1 MDAQDQKLE
10 VAKPRTFGAR
20 LRGYLIAGILV
31 TAPLGIT
38 VWLTITFINFID
50 RFVINALPPQYNPLN
65 YLPITIPGLGL
76 IIMLSFLILIGML
89 TANFLGRYVVRLGEY
104 LLDRMP
110 IVRSLYG
117 GIKQILETVLA
128 TQSNAFR
135 DVVLLEYPRK
145 GLWSVGFITGNTKGQ
160 VQRLTDEETV
170 NVFVPTTPN
179 PTSGYLLFVPKKDLH
194 VLDMS
199 VEEGIKLVVSAGI
212 VTPPDRGSKT

>member
-1 MDAQDQKLE
+1 MADDDIKIE
-10 VAKPRTFGAR
+10 PSKRTLAAR

-38 VWLTITFINFID
+38 VWLTITFIRFID
-50 RFVINALPPQYNPLN
+50 TSVINAIPPQYSPLN
-65 YLPITIPGLGL
+65 YLPISIPGLGL
-76 IIMLSFLILIGML
+76 IIMLTMLILIGML
-89 TANFLGRYVVRLGEY
+89 TANFLGRYIVRLGEY

-135 DVVLLEYPRK
+135 EVVLMQYPRK
-145 GLWSVGFITGNTKGQ
+145 GVWSVGFITGRTQGQIQDLTKK
-160 VQRLTDEETV
+160 ETV

-179 PTSGYLLFVPKKDLH
+179 PTSGYLLFVPRDELH
-194 VLDMS
+194 VLDMT

-212 VTPPDRGSKT
+212 VTPLPKKNSA

>member
-1 MDAQDQKLE
+1 MDE
-10 VAKPRTFGAR
+10 IKPDTPKSTSFMAR

-38 VWLTITFINFID
+38 IWLTITFINFID
-50 RFVINALPPQYNPLN
+50 RSVINALPPQYNPLT
-65 YLPITIPGLGL
+65 YLPISIPGLGL
-76 IIMLSFLILIGML
+76 IIMLCFLILIGML

-128 TQSNAFR
+128 AQSNAFR
-135 DVVLLEYPRK
+135 EVVLLEYPRK
-145 GLWSVGFITGNTKGQ
+145 GLWSVGFITGTTKGQ
-160 VQRLTDEETV
+160 VQLLTAKETV

-179 PTSGYLLFVPKKDLH
+179 PTSGYLLFVPKEDIH
-194 VLDMS
+194 ILDMS

-212 VTPPDRGSKT
+212 VTPPDRSS